1 MGMGEGANVNHH
13 LSLPESGWL
22 RLLVDIFWGLIV
34 TNPGAPRTLR
44 EVLAVNLIRILTGQS
59 GP

>member
-34 TNPGAPRTLR
+34 TNPGTSRTLR